1 MVPLQSHV
9 GKDAVLLGIFRGL
22 GMAGRILFL
31 AGFSLLM
38 AFGIGTSYIA
48 ADPEGASELAL
59 SVVGASA
66 EKDSLDPW
74 SRTPTRSDPE
84 EAAADRADR
93 IERIYENREYTGE
106 TGE

>member
-1 MVPLQSHV
+1 
-9 GKDAVLLGIFRGL
+9 
-22 GMAGRILFL
+22 MAGRILFL

-59 SVVGASA
+59 GAIGVSA

-74 SRTPTRSDPE
+74 SRTPARRDPE

-93 IERIYENREYTGE
+93 IEQIYENREYTGE
-106 TGE
+106 TGD

>member
-1 MVPLQSHV
+1 M
-9 GKDAVLLGIFRGL
+9 LGIFRSF

-59 SVVGASA
+59 GVIGVTA

-106 TGE
+106 PSD